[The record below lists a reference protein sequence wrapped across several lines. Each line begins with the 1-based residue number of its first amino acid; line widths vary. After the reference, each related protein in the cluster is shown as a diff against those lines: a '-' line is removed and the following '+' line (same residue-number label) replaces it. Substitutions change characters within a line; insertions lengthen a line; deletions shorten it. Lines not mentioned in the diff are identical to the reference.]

1 MVYDKP
7 ITIQRVDKA
16 TELWADAYTLHAK
29 VNKSTGSEYLNA
41 GANQS
46 KSTRVFE
53 VRYFKDLEDIDQN
66 RGLYR
71 IVYRGNVYNVVDY
84 DDYQEQHRTVK
95 LLGVSING

>member
-7 ITIQRVDKA
+7 IVIQTVDKV
-16 TELWADAYTLHAK
+16 TEKWVDLFTIHAR
-29 VNKSTGSEYLNA
+29 VNKSSGSEYLSA

-53 VRYFKDLEDIDQN
+53 VRYFKELENIDQN

-71 IVYRGNVYNVVDY
+71 IVYRGNVYNIVDY
-84 DDYQEQHRTVK
+84 DDYLEKHSSVK
-95 LLGVSING
+95 LVGVSV